1 MQLSAWT
8 SCDRSDFSRTFTA
21 RFEINILI
29 FLHLWTW
36 QGMATDEVSV
46 GAVQRGVGREQLL
59 RNDSFILLSE
69 ILGKLV
75 QYD

>member
-1 MQLSAWT
+1 
-8 SCDRSDFSRTFTA
+8 
-21 RFEINILI
+21 
-29 FLHLWTW
+29 
-36 QGMATDEVSV
+36 MATDEVSV

-59 RNDSFILLSE
+59 RNDSVILLSE